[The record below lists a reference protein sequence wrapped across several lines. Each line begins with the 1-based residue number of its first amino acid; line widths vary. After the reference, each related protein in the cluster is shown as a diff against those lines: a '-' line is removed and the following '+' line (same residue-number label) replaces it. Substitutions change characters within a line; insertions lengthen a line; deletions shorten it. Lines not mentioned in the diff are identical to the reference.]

1 MKTKLILFLFLTIN
15 LGVPLGFIPINEASA
30 QEFTN
35 STGTYFDF
43 NNGTV
48 NHLTFANG
56 TAVPQIVIPDPATP
70 PDFAQLSE
78 PPFTVSY
85 DMEQFPDQALN
96 IIDNGD
102 TITIENKGVSSVYNK
117 DTCSLSLFNPNEIE
131 TEFAKESWSVHSAI
145 WGSDNWNGLPVNSEV
160 CETGFSNTQHTATI
174 DAVRQNDDGIFRVQ
188 YSFDLYS
195 IKTTVYYTNYNEN
208 TFGGINN
215 DGSVWYGN
223 PTKFGFVNSFSS
235 MQTDV
240 SDLQDGFTQSGTDF
254 VINEQYDIEY
264 KFLDSTRLLWGINNN
279 VDNIYIDFKK
289 VSKPT
294 QYGQSQVIDPHLT
307 AHPSSPTNLDAD
319 QTEVLKIDLDWDAG
333 STSSTSSHT
342 NDDFTASGTSFGNTG
357 GREGLAQQIQANHI
371 LIDKDVTQLS
381 FGLEKGTN
389 DVTGCVYAHIRES
402 DGTNKAT
409 SSNCHESS
417 NFSSANSNVFDYY
430 DFTFSSTTIETD
442 DLLTVE
448 VDTGSPDRS
457 VVAGNISTD
466 QESNSNMF
474 NTFSDPSTNNW
485 TSIGNNDMKYK
496 AQYSVDLDD
505 PTGYRVYESETTI
518 GFDDV
523 VWENADGGT
532 ISADGKTFTS
542 SSAYPDNYVSTG
554 SGTTCVVGDAVCSL
568 EVDVGTVSSNQVH
581 WFGFDTQQTPNNYS
595 NPNHTFCSTDFLI
608 WAEIGT
614 GNNRYEAYENTSS
627 SCAAPANTGSNSV
640 ANNDVIRI
648 DVETNGTVK
657 YYKNNSL
664 FHTASN
670 SYSSEDVLYIIGG
683 TKGDTSTNNQIP
695 SIEGGTIKFSP
706 STIETNTV
714 LVSDTGDT
722 DTEYQVTQTY
732 KEVAGSGHTFP
743 NDIDDLYA
751 WFDETTITDDG
762 TYISKWANKEGST
775 NLDLLQSSQSDQPTT
790 ATYNGIAVV
799 DLAGEAFLQTDDAY
813 SNVPSVPQ
821 PITYFIVTD
830 IPESTGERWLL
841 DRGEGW
847 GTNYDDSRQN
857 ISKSGDSAWA
867 NDGASTSMSSSE
879 MGWQIST
886 TVFDGANGE
895 WRIGGVDQGSQN
907 TGARQMSFG
916 TLGGIGDG
924 SVGGSSP
931 NGQFWDEQV
940 AEFIMYDRGLTTTEI
955 EAIEEYLTDKWF
967 GTSGGGDV
975 YPPTTAK
982 EDFDSGDIDEEF
994 TYKVSALNEATS
1006 SGNAW
1011 DFSGAR
1017 VDTSHQ
1023 LLPTSGDYTYSTWV
1037 SFDNLSANQEV
1048 LRSDGGNFEIW
1059 YSNSGTGLYYRGSG
1073 SQEIEDT
1080 PNLSTGT
1087 WYNIVLVHS
1096 SSGDKVYL
1104 NAVEKSTS
1112 TIASVPTQ
1120 TTWYLGGRSNGSES
1134 LDGKVDQTIVW
1145 SGIAL
1150 SSTEVSSLYSGTTAL
1165 PQSSY
1170 ITTHYDFEQSA
1181 GGTLEDQQGSN
1192 DATPSGSGSLN
1203 DSTGIIDVTTTYE
1216 SDLSSSTSWTLQD
1229 DLPAP
1234 TNLTAQS
1241 GIPIQLDWDDVANA
1255 VTYQVYRDSGSGF
1268 TLLANAGSDSDYDD
1282 SSVNAGT
1289 SYDYKVS
1296 ALGPSPANLLESAL
1310 SSQVT
1315 ATAGQPPDAITTVT
1329 ATISNAQTDPHVV
1342 TLTWGEPSDWQTGTP
1357 QSYEVFESVG
1367 SSGNMQS
1374 VSSALTYVAGTFTH
1388 THNISGIQ
1396 PLTDYYYMVRA
1407 TSTHGTSADSNTPS
1421 VTTVDVPV
1429 KPDTPVAVQ
1438 PDTTA
1443 TPYLVNLSWS
1453 DNGDGGSDIK
1463 GHQID
1468 RWDSNSNAWTT
1479 IETDTGSVA
1488 TTYQDTSIVS
1498 PAIDVKYRIGVI
1510 NGVGIST
1517 LSDESNTVTIP
1528 NTPLVPNNVSC
1539 TTDSSTQITVTWEV
1553 PSSDGGSALTYYN
1566 VYQPHPSNQVQYA
1579 TNVYTHVATGLTQGT
1594 LYQFDVSAQNNVG
1607 DGSYASC
1614 TATTSIAPAG
1624 TFSITQDWIVYD
1636 TMEVSYLAVISAGN
1650 PSPTVE
1656 DIKIKLDGTTVATVP
1671 IGSQV
1676 SIGQQLTGTL
1686 QIKLPDLVQ
1695 HDLTADMLM
1704 TNTGNEVTVT
1714 SNTLSVIATFLPT
1727 YKPVVEGTGEVA
1739 WQLSRD
1745 EAQTSLN
1752 IEIFKDTAPFDVNC
1766 ALLEPQEA
1774 SEIVD
1779 RKITSMPSGII
1790 WQNATS
1796 VGYHN
1801 ATSTVNGN
1809 LSYYVFCYEKTNPY
1823 LLMFS
1828 DTSYTTL
1835 GSALA
1840 SGLSGIQDSLG
1851 PLLGGPLIGIFV
1863 LMLAGQATGRTAPT
1877 FIIITI
1883 VAVGILMGLGFF
1895 IIDEYIW
1902 GLILIMGCLGVLVGK
1917 KFL

>member
-1 MKTKLILFLFLTIN
+1 MKIKVVLFLFLTIN
-15 LGVPLGFIPINEASA
+15 LGVPLGFIPFNEASA

-131 TEFAKESWSVHSAI
+131 TEFAKESWSVHSAT
-145 WGSDNWNGLPVNSEV
+145 WGSDNWNGLPVNSES

-279 VDNIYIDFKK
+279 VDNIYIDFKN

-294 QYGQSQVIDPHLT
+294 QYGQSQVIDPHLS
-307 AHPSSPTNLDAD
+307 AHPNEPQNVDSD

-333 STSSTSSHT
+333 STSSSSLVVNALSETSDNINLGDGTYQWRGEKFEGTGSSSFIGKTISKVTIPLKIGSGTLSGDITVSILDNSGNTKQTLGIIDSSTLTSSYAEYT
-342 NDDFTASGTSFGNTG
+342 VENTSASYTIAQNDGIYAYYDGDSSNYIQWKRSSGVSVYDGSDSNRAYSTDGSTFTG
-357 GREGLAQQIQANHI
+357 GETEDMLMAVYE
-371 LIDKDVTQLS
+371 LVT
-381 FGLEKGTN
+381 
-389 DVTGCVYAHIRES
+389 
-402 DGTNKAT
+402 
-409 SSNCHESS
+409 
-417 NFSSANSNVFDYY
+417 
-430 DFTFSSTTIETD
+430 
-442 DLLTVE
+442 
-448 VDTGSPDRS
+448 
-457 VVAGNISTD
+457 
-466 QESNSNMF
+466 
-474 NTFSDPSTNNW
+474 
-485 TSIGNNDMKYK
+485 
-496 AQYSVDLDD
+496 LDD
-505 PTGYRVYESETTI
+505 PTGYRIYEVSSARDSSLDGTNNGATTGVTGKLNNAWSFDGNNDYVTI
-518 GFDDV
+518 GDDSSFSWINNPDAVSSISFWYKSDSNPSNTYDGIMGTTDVSWGDRGFEIGRWQSSGAGIIELVDNSKALNDYITNTGLFPTDDDWYHYVFIFDDGND
-523 VWENADGGT
+523 ELKIYKDNSLFQT
-532 ISADGKTFTS
+532 ISYS
-542 SSAYPDNYVSTG
+542 S
-554 SGTTCVVGDAVCSL
+554 
-568 EVDVGTVSSNQVH
+568 
-581 WFGFDTQQTPNNYS
+581 WTP
-595 NPNHTFCSTDFLI
+595 STDTSTKHALQF
-608 WAEIGT
+608 AYDT
-614 GNNRYEAYENTSS
+614 ANNRY
-627 SCAAPANTGSNSV
+627 ANIQL
-640 ANNDVIRI
+640 DEVIFY
-648 DVETNGTVK
+648 D
-657 YYKNNSL
+657 
-664 FHTASN
+664 
-670 SYSSEDVLYIIGG
+670 IGI
-683 TKGDTSTNNQIP
+683 DTSAIDDLYNLET
-695 SIEGGTIKFSP
+695 P
-706 STIETNTV
+706 STTNMKAHYDFEQTGNTLENQALVDTNTI
-714 LVSDTGDT
+714 LVSDTGSTDT
-722 DTEYQVTQTY
+722 DYQVTQTW
-732 KEVAGSGHTFP
+732 G
-743 NDIDDLYA
+743 
-751 WFDETTITDDG
+751 TTT
-762 TYISKWANKEGST
+762 
-775 NLDLLQSSQSDQPTT
+775 
-790 ATYNGIAVV
+790 
-799 DLAGEAFLQTDDAY
+799 
-813 SNVPSVPQ
+813 
-821 PITYFIVTD
+821 
-830 IPESTGERWLL
+830 STGQVALENSAK
-841 DRGEGW
+841 D
-847 GTNYDDSRQN
+847 NYDDNVDFTCGSCTHIGDPYNSGNSPYHYSPRYIGNQFYTGHELIGVEFN
-857 ISKSGDSAWA
+857 QIKVGLISQGTQSSIDGTWHVKVFSESTYGEISGGADSQWNGKWAWESNTGIDGNTIT
-867 NDGASTSMSSSE
+867 NDYAGYTFGDGTQSSHTIADNDVIFLVSNDNTHNSSHFVKAPKTSSSGGE
-879 MGWQIST
+879 CTSNGSNDCRLIEWNGSEGWQ
-886 TVFDGANGE
+886 
-895 WRIGGVDQGSQN
+895 DQG
-907 TGARQMSFG
+907 
-916 TLGGIGDG
+916 GDL
-924 SVGGSSP
+924 
-931 NGQFWDEQV
+931 F
-940 AEFIMYDRGLTTTEI
+940 FILYNEGEVVIPALE
-955 EAIEEYLTDKWF
+955 
-967 GTSGGGDV
+967 S
-975 YPPTTAK
+975 
-982 EDFDSGDIDEEF
+982 FDSGDIDEEF

-1006 SGNAW
+1006 SA
-1011 DFSGAR
+1011 
-1017 VDTSHQ
+1017 TK
-1023 LLPTSGDYTYSTWV
+1023 
-1037 SFDNLSANQEV
+1037 E
-1048 LRSDGGNFEIW
+1048 
-1059 YSNSGTGLYYRGSG
+1059 
-1073 SQEIEDT
+1073 
-1080 PNLSTGT
+1080 
-1087 WYNIVLVHS
+1087 
-1096 SSGDKVYL
+1096 
-1104 NAVEKSTS
+1104 
-1112 TIASVPTQ
+1112 Q
-1120 TTWYLGGRSNGSES
+1120 TTDNDQSDTFGDAVLGQQFLTGSDMIGKTITNITFKGQDHPVGSNPETVTLGCFDGDGNLEHTFGTFE
-1134 LDGKVDQTIVW
+1134 LD
-1145 SGIAL
+1145 
-1150 SSTEVSSLYSGTTAL
+1150 EL
-1165 PQSSY
+1165 PQSYTVFNLSGQTGSY
-1170 ITTHYDFEQSA
+1170 TIEENDVCGVSNEGDSSNRIELRAWKDNSNPILPNEQFVGC
-1181 GGTLEDQQGSN
+1181 GGQF
-1192 DATPSGSGSLN
+1192 GSGCN
-1203 DSTGIIDVTTTYE
+1203 ARDSGNSDMYYEFEYEENVTYE

-1282 SSVNAGT
+1282 SSTVAGT

-1296 ALGPSPANLLESAL
+1296 ALGPNPANLLESAL

-1429 KPDTPVAVQ
+1429 KPDTPVATQ

-1479 IETDTGSVA
+1479 IETDTGSVS

-1498 PAIDVKYRIGVI
+1498 PAIDVRYKIGVI
-1510 NGVGIST
+1510 NGVGVST
-1517 LSDESNTVTIP
+1517 LSDQSNTITIP
-1528 NTPLVPNNVSC
+1528 DIPLVPNNVSC

-1695 HDLTADMLM
+1695 HDLTADMRM

-1779 RKITSMPSGII
+1779 RKITSMPLGII

-1801 ATSTVNGN
+1801 ATSTVDGN